1 MTTLTQRSIVN
12 KEQMDRLAELDT
24 ARLIKI
30 KDGSIRSKLD
40 LLQVKM
46 EEMEKIDRP
55 PPKDTRSIE

>member
-1 MTTLTQRSIVN
+1 
-12 KEQMDRLAELDT
+12 MDRLAELDT